1 MTRPRV
7 LIADDQQP
15 ILDWLD
21 QQLRDEFQI
30 VAACTDGSTALE
42 SAIALQPD
50 ALVLDISMPQMSG
63 LDVARRLSALPNP
76 PRIVFLSV
84 HEDRDFQE
92 AATAAGGSG
101 YVIKRAISART
112 WSPRSGAHC
121 RTSAPKTGDGAAHHF
136 LKGMRLTS
144 SCAASRMM
152 ASRSDSD
159 RA

>member
-42 SAIALQPD
+42 TAIALQPD

-63 LDVARRLSALPNP
+63 LDVARRLSALPHP

-101 YVIKRAISART
+101 YVIKRNLCT
-112 WSPRSGAHC
+112 HLV
-121 RTSAPKTGDGAAHHF
+121 AA
-136 LKGMRLTS
+136 LR
-144 SCAASRMM
+144 
-152 ASRSDSD
+152 
-159 RA
+159 RALSN